1 LPERAARR
9 VFLQLVSAIIYRHV
23 RGVTHRD
30 VKQRNVL
37 LNADGNLKV
46 CDFGLAALPES
57 HRDNGRL
64 HTTCGT
70 PAFAAPE
77 VLYRKGYD
85 GVKPDACS
93 CGVIL
98 YVLLAGRLPAVRRLQ
113 HHQDVQ
119 EGAPPRVHA
128 PGVVSPPTLRLVSRL
143 LHPNP
148 ATRLTVAELSSHPWF
163 KRSLSLDSQL

>member
-1 LPERAARR
+1 M
-9 VFLQLVSAIIYRHV
+9 IIYCHV

-37 LNADGNLKV
+37 LDVDGNLKV

-57 HRDNGRL
+57 HRDDGRL

-77 VLYRKGYD
+77 VLRRKGYD
-85 GVKPDACS
+85 GVKPNACS

-98 YVLLAGRLPAVRRLQ
+98 YVLLAGRLPFDDSNITEMCRKAHRREYTRPQ
-113 HHQDVQ
+113 WC
-119 EGAPPRVHA
+119 PRRRTA
-128 PGVVSPPTLRLVSRL
+128 S
-143 LHPNP
+143 
-148 ATRLTVAELSSHPWF
+148 
-163 KRSLSLDSQL
+163 